1 MTTRRRFLAFGALAA
16 IASRVRAQS
25 GRAKIGVLGPAPF
38 EASAYASS
46 VVQAFTERGYAEG
59 TRANFLYRFAEA
71 GFDSYRMP
79 AHELVAQNCD
89 LLIALRSEPPARALQ
104 FQRPAAPIIFLA
116 SDYDPLASGVVTNL
130 RSPDR
135 NTTGVFVPQ
144 NALVARRVEIMRD
157 LLPQAKRLIVFADP
171 YSADQVEAARKAA
184 AASRFQLML
193 VQFVAQPYDYSSYL
207 QERRGLEADAF
218 MTLASPVF
226 VRDSEQIQQALSRL
240 KLPSIGAGLPQAQA
254 GYLMSLGSN
263 IPKVAKR
270 VADIGVRILAGTKA
284 STIPVEQA
292 EDAELV
298 INAGTAQALGVK
310 IPDSLRARA
319 ARIIA

>member
-1 MTTRRRFLAFGALAA
+1 MATRRQFLAFGALATLA
-16 IASRVRAQS
+16 LRARAQA
-25 GRAKIGVLGPAPF
+25 GRAKIGVLGPSPF
-38 EASAYASS
+38 EASSFASS

-59 TRANFLYRFAEA
+59 ARATFLYRYAE
-71 GFDSYRMP
+71 GEFDSYRNP
-79 AHELVAQNCD
+79 ARELVAQNCD
-89 LLIALRSEPPARALQ
+89 LLLALRSEPPARALQ
-104 FQRPAAPIIFLA
+104 LLRPAAPILFVA

-130 RSPDR
+130 RTPDR
-135 NTTGVFVPQ
+135 NSTGVFVPQ
-144 NALVARRVEIMRD
+144 NALVTRRVEIMRA
-157 LLPQAKRLIVFADP
+157 LLPEAKRIIVLADS

-184 AASRFQLML
+184 AASKFQLML
-193 VQFVAQPYDYSSYL
+193 VQFVAQPYDYSTYL
-207 QERRGLEADAF
+207 TERRGIEADAF

-226 VRDSEQIQQALSRL
+226 VRDRETIRKALFRL
-240 KLPSIGAGLPQAQA
+240 QLPSIGAGLAQAEA

-270 VADIGVRILAGTKA
+270 VADIGVRLLAGTKA
-284 STIPVEQA
+284 SAISVEQA

-298 INAGTAQALGVK
+298 INAGTAQALGIK

>member
-1 MTTRRRFLAFGALAA
+1 MAFGALATLA
-16 IASRVRAQS
+16 LRARAQA
-25 GRAKIGVLGPAPF
+25 GRAKIGVLGPSPF
-38 EASAYASS
+38 EASTYASS

-59 TRANFLYRFAEA
+59 TRATFLYRFAEA
-71 GFDSYRMP
+71 GFDSYRQP
-79 AHELVAQNCD
+79 AQELVAQNCD

-104 FQRPAAPIIFLA
+104 FLRPAAPIVFLA
-116 SDYDPLASGVVTNL
+116 SDYDPLANGVVTSL

-157 LLPQAKRLIVFADP
+157 LLPHATRLIVFADP

-184 AASRFQLML
+184 GASRFQLML
-193 VQFVAQPYDYSSYL
+193 VQFVGQPYDYSTYL
-207 QERRGLEADAF
+207 QERRGVDADAF

-226 VRDSEQIQQALSRL
+226 VRDRQQIQQALSRL
-240 KLPSIGAGLPQAQA
+240 KLPSIGAGLPQAEA

-284 STIPVEQA
+284 SAIAVEQA
-292 EDAELV
+292 EDAELI

-310 IPDSLRARA
+310 IPDSLRTRA

>member
-1 MTTRRRFLAFGALAA
+1 
-16 IASRVRAQS
+16 
-25 GRAKIGVLGPAPF
+25 
-38 EASAYASS
+38 
-46 VVQAFTERGYAEG
+46 
-59 TRANFLYRFAEA
+59 
-71 GFDSYRMP
+71 
-79 AHELVAQNCD
+79 
-89 LLIALRSEPPARALQ
+89 
-104 FQRPAAPIIFLA
+104 
-116 SDYDPLASGVVTNL
+116 
-130 RSPDR
+130 
-135 NTTGVFVPQ
+135 
-144 NALVARRVEIMRD
+144 
-157 LLPQAKRLIVFADP
+157 
-171 YSADQVEAARKAA
+171 
-184 AASRFQLML
+184 ML